1 MFGNKAK
8 MKGGAGSDGMP
19 ADAQKAKEKLKTPKD
34 LLIEKLEQI
43 APGTEI
49 AFRLPEMYGPEIIV
63 VAGNKDYP
71 AKGHR
76 FAVLGATPVD
86 GKPGPKRNTI
96 WEVSKPKPIADW
108 LLMRSATDLS

>member
-8 MKGGAGSDGMP
+8 MKGGAGSDGVP
-19 ADAQKAKEKLKTPKD
+19 VGGEKTKQKPKSPKE
-34 LLIEKLEQI
+34 LLIERLEQI

-49 AFRLPEMYGPEIIV
+49 AFHLPEMYGPEIIV

-76 FAVLGATPVD
+76 FAVLSAAPVD

-96 WEVSKPKPIADW
+96 WEVNKSKAVADW
-108 LLMRSATDLS
+108 LAMRSATELG